1 MLENHVEN
9 HKDRCL
15 GMGFAVGGY
24 GVATVLKIVQYS
36 PTMPSLCGWGG
47 FLKTFFSVACF
58 LTIKSNNIDSVQICH
73 LDAEITSLLI

>member
-1 MLENHVEN
+1 MSW
-9 HKDRCL
+9 D

-58 LTIKSNNIDSVQICH
+58 NNQIKQNSLSSN
-73 LDAEITSLLI
+73 LSLGR

>member
-1 MLENHVEN
+1 MSW
-9 HKDRCL
+9 D

-47 FLKTFFSVACF
+47 FLKTFFF
-58 LTIKSNNIDSVQICH
+58 GGLFFNNQIKQNSLSSN
-73 LDAEITSLLI
+73 LSLGR